1 MHRNRLALLV
11 TLLLAVAG
19 RPADAQTSPAAD
31 GLLRRRWTIADG
43 LPQSSVT
50 ELVRDDSGF
59 VWGATFGGLFRF
71 DGERFDVFDLARLP
85 EMQGNAVS
93 ALALAGDGGLWVGT
107 LDGVVVKLRDDHVE
121 RALPSAPLGAR
132 PVETLFEGPDGT
144 LWAWLGTA
152 LASYRD
158 GAWRVWSDHPS
169 PIRRSVGLMRLR
181 DGRVLATGPDGV
193 EEATSRGL
201 FPHRPD
207 RPELRQPAQAARE
220 DRAGRL
226 WIGLRPGAL
235 VVDGAR
241 VRRIDGVGVINSI
254 VEDAVGDVWLAG
266 DNGIYRI
273 RGGATGDLR
282 PEPIELGVGVVQA
295 MLVTDD
301 GVLLAGSFGQGLLG
315 LRPRPMRRIGRA
327 EGLPDAQVGSLAPDG
342 TGGVWAVSGCAEL
355 VRVDVTPRLR
365 ETVSLATRDSACVLS
380 LARDSHGHLWA
391 GQTGRVVRRAP
402 DGGIRTWVLPA
413 TAEGEPAGARPL
425 VPVGDSVFIGLNDG
439 RLAVA
444 TDSSVA
450 LLPGW
455 VPPVTRPVTSLLVRR
470 DGTIWVGY
478 PGLLVRWRA
487 GRATRYGAEQGVPS
501 GQLRVLREG
510 DGGLWLGSYGGGL
523 VWLHPDSSRVVRLGL
538 PDASLS
544 GVAEDSAGNFWL
556 LQNRGITLVTRA
568 MRQDWLSGRGRR
580 VDLRLFSASEGVA
593 EGNNGS
599 PAVAEIDGGWL
610 AFGTVDGLVFAQP
623 SDLGHAPEPKSARL
637 EIVRPARTAAWP
649 AGTFPI
655 GTTNRSIDAR
665 IVVPL
670 FSEPGTVRTRYRID
684 SRDDDWNY
692 IGDQRLFQIAALA
705 AGTHTLRAE
714 WRTFGGNWHAL
725 PPVRI
730 EVAARWYE
738 TRAARLLGLVAAVLG
753 IRLLISRR
761 LARLQARNRALQEEI
776 RFRREAAE
784 TMHRHRRELAH
795 VGRVALAGELTAT
808 LAHEMGQPL
817 AAMVNNAEAARRLLE
832 QGRTPVAEI
841 GDVLREIVAQGT
853 RASEVIRGLRR
864 FLRRETNGRERIAVR
879 EMLAEVAA
887 LARGDALEADVEV
900 EVRVEPGTADILGE
914 RVLLQQVLLNLVTN
928 AVDAAAGRLQR
939 RVLVRARSSGNG
951 VRFTVADTGPG
962 IPQSRRAQL
971 FDAFVT
977 EKSAGLGL
985 GLSIAR
991 RIVDAH
997 EAMLQVGRA
1006 PGGGAAFSFRIASA

>member
-1 MHRNRLALLV
+1 MRRVRLAWLF
-11 TLLLAVAG
+11 TLLLVG
-19 RPADAQTSPAAD
+19 SRVPVEAQRVVAAD
-31 GLLRRRWTIADG
+31 GLLQRRWTIADG

-50 ELVRDDSGF
+50 ELVRDDDGF

-71 DGERFDVFDLARLP
+71 DGERFEVFDLARLP

-93 ALALAGDGGLWVGT
+93 ALALSGDGGLWVGT
-107 LDGVVVKLRDDHVE
+107 LDGVVVKLRDDRIE
-121 RALPSAPLGAR
+121 RSLPSAPLGAR
-132 PVETLFEGPDGT
+132 PVETLFEAPDGT

-158 GAWRVWSDHPS
+158 GAWRVWSDRPS

-193 EEATSRGL
+193 VEVTARGL
-201 FPHRPD
+201 FPHRPEHA
-207 RPELRQPAQAARE
+207 ELRQPALVARE

-235 VVDGAR
+235 LVDGAH
-241 VRRIDGVGVINSI
+241 VRRIDGVGAVNSI
-254 VEDAVGDVWLAG
+254 VEDAAGDVWLAG
-266 DNGIYRI
+266 DAGIHRL
-273 RGGATGDLR
+273 RGGAAGDLR
-282 PEPIELGVGVVQA
+282 PERVDADVGIVQA
-295 MLVTDD
+295 MLITDD

-315 LRPRPMRRIGRA
+315 LRPRPMRRIGHA
-327 EGLPDAQVGSLAPDG
+327 EGLPDAQIGSLAPDG
-342 TGGVWAVSGCAEL
+342 AGGVWAVSGCAEL
-355 VRVDVTPRLR
+355 VHVDVTPRLR

-380 LARDSHGHLWA
+380 LARDAHGHLWA
-391 GQTGRVVRRAP
+391 GQAGRIVRRTP
-402 DGGIRTWVLPA
+402 DGGLRTWALP
-413 TAEGEPAGARPL
+413 TTVGGEPAVPRPL
-425 VPVGDSVFIGLNDG
+425 VPIGDSMLVGLNDG
-439 RLAVA
+439 RLAIA

-450 LLPGW
+450 PLAGW
-455 VPPVTRPVTSLLVRR
+455 APPVTRPVTSLLVGR
-470 DGTIWVGY
+470 DGTIWVGF

-487 GRATRYGAEQGVPS
+487 GRMTRYGPEHGVPS

-523 VWLHPDSSRVVRLGL
+523 VWLHQDSSRVIRLGL

-556 LQNRGITLVTRA
+556 LQNRGITVVTRA
-568 MRQDWLSGRGRR
+568 MRQDWLSGRARR

-599 PAVAEIDGGWL
+599 PAVSEIGDGWF
-610 AFGTVDGLVFAQP
+610 AFGTVDGLVLARP
-623 SDLGHAPEPKSARL
+623 ADLEGTDEPKSARL
-637 EIVRPARTAAWP
+637 EIVRPERTAAWP
-649 AGTFPI
+649 AGIIPL

-665 IVVPL
+665 IVAPF
-670 FSEPGTVRTRYRID
+670 FSAPGTVRTRYRID
-684 SRDDDWNY
+684 PRDDDWNY
-692 IGDQRLFQIAALA
+692 IGDQRLFQVAALD

-714 WRTFGGNWHAL
+714 WRVFGGDWHAL
-725 PPVRI
+725 PPMRI

-738 TRAARLLGLVAAVLG
+738 TTAARLLGVVIVVLG
-753 IRLLISRR
+753 AWALISRR
-761 LARLQARNRALQEEI
+761 LAQLQARNRALQEEI

-784 TMHRHRRELAH
+784 AMHRHRRELAH

-864 FLRRETNGRERIAVR
+864 FLRRETSGRERIVVR
-879 EMLAEVAA
+879 DMLAEVAA

-928 AVDAAAGRLQR
+928 AVDAAADRPQRL
-939 RVLVRARSSGNG
+939 VLVRARPSGNG

-962 IPQSRRAQL
+962 IPQGRRAQL

-977 EKSAGLGL
+977 EKAAGLGL
-985 GLSIAR
+985 GLSIAK

-997 EAMLQVGRA
+997 EAVLQVSRA
-1006 PGGGAAFSFRIASA
+1006 PGGGAAFSFRIATA